1 MWSNMNG
8 WLDKRKEFVVNHFVP
23 IFQQHHPTLPLNDQ
37 FKAEMDGE
45 WHEVKSR
52 KLQSKTQEKWKCNG
66 GKQSSTKLFQGKV
79 AEREVQDEVIKSEKK
94 KENRVQ
100 SNTETLELRSSKK
113 QGGHGNVMAAENE
126 KKNTENIKPE
136 TDQDTTPTSTTWFGK
151 QTVNKG
157 YELKPENSGASKQ
170 IKRKHSERKQ
180 SSSPPEK
187 IRKVQYVQ
195 RPENNKNRPS
205 KQEKYKVRNQEEREN
220 EAMVKRDKKSPWK
233 ERSEEKH
240 KAVREHKAPNEY
252 KSQVTSYK

>member
-1 MWSNMNG
+1 
-8 WLDKRKEFVVNHFVP
+8 
-23 IFQQHHPTLPLNDQ
+23 
-37 FKAEMDGE
+37 
-45 WHEVKSR
+45 
-52 KLQSKTQEKWKCNG
+52 
-66 GKQSSTKLFQGKV
+66 
-79 AEREVQDEVIKSEKK
+79 
-94 KENRVQ
+94 
-100 SNTETLELRSSKK
+100 
-113 QGGHGNVMAAENE
+113 MAAENE

-205 KQEKYKVRNQEEREN
+205 KQEKYKVRNQEER
-220 EAMVKRDKKSPWK
+220 
-233 ERSEEKH
+233 
-240 KAVREHKAPNEY
+240 
-252 KSQVTSYK
+252 

>member
-8 WLDKRKEFVVNHFVP
+8 WPDKRKEFIVNHFVP

-45 WHEVKSR
+45 WDEVKSR

-100 SNTETLELRSSKK
+100 SDTETLELRSSKK

-136 TDQDTTPTSTTWFGK
+136 TDKDTTPTSTTWFGK

-240 KAVREHKAPNEY
+240 KAVPEHKRPMNINH
-252 KSQVTSYK
+252 K